1 MSEDPRLDRYV
12 ELCKIYH
19 QQCRYYEAE
28 LAATRA
34 LTFNPMHLN
43 VRYTRGNIRRM
54 AKNYHGALAD
64 FNFVQATN
72 PGFKKTASAI
82 EQVRPLADA
91 AGPPPEDAD
100 YDFPQAHGGCEDWVA
115 QYIGDDKYTS
125 TAPSCRFH
133 NHDGCARGEKCTF
146 SHAPDEKSVRD
157 AVGQNVCLHFLLDDC
172 RFGAEKC
179 IYSHSRADLPPNG
192 WWDDPHQKD
201 IVRKHVRSALRKSGN
216 NRARRGGANGRHKRG
231 PSASSTSKFY
241 SGPAFV
247 STFDA
252 FDDYDDDRHMY
263 GGFTEDDVY
272 ELACQGVKPWDED
285 AGDVLAVL
293 GGYY

>member
-1 MSEDPRLDRYV
+1 M
-12 ELCKIYH
+12 
-19 QQCRYYEAE
+19 
-28 LAATRA
+28 
-34 LTFNPMHLN
+34 M
-43 VRYTRGNIRRM
+43 
-54 AKNYHGALAD
+54 
-64 FNFVQATN
+64 
-72 PGFKKTASAI
+72 
-82 EQVRPLADA
+82 
-91 AGPPPEDAD
+91 
-100 YDFPQAHGGCEDWVA
+100 
-115 QYIGDDKYTS
+115 
-125 TAPSCRFH
+125 
-133 NHDGCARGEKCTF
+133 F
-146 SHAPDEKSVRD
+146 SS
-157 AVGQNVCLHFLLDDC
+157 GQNVCLHFLLDDC

-216 NRARRGGANGRHKRG
+216 NRARRNGANGRHKRG
-231 PSASSTSKFY
+231 PSTSSANKFY

-252 FDDYDDDRHMY
+252 FDDYDDDRYMY